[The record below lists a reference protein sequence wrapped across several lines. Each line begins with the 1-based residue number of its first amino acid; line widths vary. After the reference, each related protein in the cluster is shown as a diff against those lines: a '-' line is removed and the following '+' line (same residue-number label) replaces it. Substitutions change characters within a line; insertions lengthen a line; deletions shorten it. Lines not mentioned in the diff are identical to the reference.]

1 MDFVV
6 KNEIIESVEPPN
18 IREMSVV
25 PAPLQRNAVIDLSS
39 SGSDSE
45 EEGGGEAWLK
55 RSSER
60 RPAKKSRSAAMD
72 LPPGFLDPLPQTK
85 PLSLPP
91 PATKPQASLVGRRQ
105 FWKAGD
111 FEEIQNPNSLT
122 SALGMDH
129 VRVHPKFLHSNA
141 TSHKWALGALA
152 ELLDNAFDEVCN
164 GATFVNVD
172 MLINKKDGSKMLLVE
187 DNGGG
192 MDPDKMRQCM
202 SLGYSVKCKVVNTIG
217 QYGNGFKTS
226 TMRLGADVIVF
237 SRSGGKE
244 GKRPTQS
251 IGMLSYTFLKNTG
264 KEDIVVP
271 MLDYE
276 KDQSWNKIVRSN
288 LADWNNNI
296 DTIIQ
301 WSPYSSETD
310 LLEQFSYIKDQ
321 GSRIVIYNLWEDDQ
335 GELELDFDADR
346 HSYASILYL
355 RLPSFFRMILRGKDI
370 EHHNIV
376 NDMMMKQ
383 EVTYR
388 PQSVS
393 AVFPKDPNM
402 IAVVT
407 VGFVKDAKHHM
418 DVQGFNVYH
427 KNRLIK
433 PFWRVWTAAGSDGR
447 GVIGVLEANFIEPAH
462 DKQDFERTTILSRLE
477 AKLVQ
482 MQKSY
487 WATNCH
493 KIGYAPRI
501 NKKNIESGD
510 KDSSPEP
517 SSHQLSQHSKKAN
530 SPNTDIGK
538 SGDSHKMGYKSILS
552 GKTGKANESGT
563 QKKLNFASSIGSKK
577 KGTKNLELQSSSPG
591 TRDVSDGS
599 DSETECVPLDKIT
612 HHSSTCKSS
621 PQKITEKT
629 TGSILSSSS
638 YSFKNGTHESHTTSG
653 IVGIQR
659 ITTRSQTKGEALLT
673 GAASHVAGIES
684 GTILAPLA
692 SHKKWEISSFIGS
705 AAAGGRSRHRDVH
718 RGQHLMWDAGVV
730 GGGRYLEVPQLSIMD
745 GTQAESVERVLSPTV
760 TVQNELN
767 IENSIIKQLKD
778 ENEELK
784 KSKSSFRIKKM
795 EESASQELQEERDR
809 NKSLQEKL
817 EVAKQKLEE
826 ANKEQDA
833 LIDVFAEE
841 RNGRLKEEENLR
853 NKLKD
858 ASRTIQ
864 ELMEKRSK
872 S

>member
-55 RSSER
+55 RGSER

-152 ELLDNAFDEVCN
+152 ELLDNSFDEVCN

-187 DNGGG
+187 EVLNYLVSLYRADNGGG

-244 GKRPTQS
+244 GKRLAFVLYLGPTQS

-563 QKKLNFASSIGSKK
+563 QKKLNFVSSIGSKK

-629 TGSILSSSS
+629 TG
-638 YSFKNGTHESHTTSG
+638 
-653 IVGIQR
+653 
-659 ITTRSQTKGEALLT
+659 
-673 GAASHVAGIES
+673 AASHVAGIES

-692 SHKKWEISSFIGS
+692 SHRRS
-705 AAAGGRSRHRDVH
+705 GRSVASLDLQLQEEEADRDVH

-730 GGGRYLEVPQLSIMD
+730 GRCGWWTKTATPTQTQHKGCPLVPIRRGKSGSRLTHLAGGGRYLEVPQLSIMD

-784 KSKSSFRIKKM
+784 KRIKKM

-809 NKSLQEKL
+809 NKSLQEK
-817 EVAKQKLEE
+817 V
-826 ANKEQDA
+826 
-833 LIDVFAEE
+833 
-841 RNGRLKEEENLR
+841 
-853 NKLKD
+853 
-858 ASRTIQ
+858 
-864 ELMEKRSK
+864 
-872 S
+872 

>member
-346 HSYASILYL
+346 HDIQIRGVNRDEKKIEMAQKFPNSRHFLTYRHSLRSYASILYL

-659 ITTRSQTKGEALLT
+659 ITTRSQTK
-673 GAASHVAGIES
+673 
-684 GTILAPLA
+684 
-692 SHKKWEISSFIGS
+692 
-705 AAAGGRSRHRDVH
+705 
-718 RGQHLMWDAGVV
+718 
-730 GGGRYLEVPQLSIMD
+730 
-745 GTQAESVERVLSPTV
+745 SVERVLSPTV

-784 KSKSSFRIKKM
+784 KRIKKM

>member
-346 HSYASILYL
+346 HDIQIRGVNRDEKKIEMAQKFPNSRHFLTYRHSLRSYASILYL

-510 KDSSPEP
+510 KADSSPEP

-659 ITTRSQTKGEALLT
+659 ITTRSQTK
-673 GAASHVAGIES
+673 
-684 GTILAPLA
+684 
-692 SHKKWEISSFIGS
+692 
-705 AAAGGRSRHRDVH
+705 
-718 RGQHLMWDAGVV
+718 
-730 GGGRYLEVPQLSIMD
+730 
-745 GTQAESVERVLSPTV
+745 SVERVLSPTV

-784 KSKSSFRIKKM
+784 KRIKKM

>member
-55 RSSER
+55 RGSER

-152 ELLDNAFDEVCN
+152 ELLDNSFDEVCN

-346 HSYASILYL
+346 HDIQIRGVNRDEKKIEMAQKFPNSRHFLTYRHSLRSYASILYL

-510 KDSSPEP
+510 KADSSPEP

-563 QKKLNFASSIGSKK
+563 QKKLNFVSSIGSKK

-659 ITTRSQTKGEALLT
+659 ITTRSQTK
-673 GAASHVAGIES
+673 
-684 GTILAPLA
+684 
-692 SHKKWEISSFIGS
+692 
-705 AAAGGRSRHRDVH
+705 
-718 RGQHLMWDAGVV
+718 
-730 GGGRYLEVPQLSIMD
+730 
-745 GTQAESVERVLSPTV
+745 SVERVLSPTV

-784 KSKSSFRIKKM
+784 KRIKKM